1 MYFTDIER
9 EFKDQ
14 LKVLIPLLLDSDNL
28 IVKEINGSK
37 VTCRDLMEYFKVSHR
52 VSIPGDNS
60 VLLCNYHQW
69 AKGFFNEWNALKLSV
84 LSLLYNKTWFGLGG
98 FPSLIYLKN
107 GFNVCLYFF
116 YFQAYIKIYQG
127 EELPEPKSML
137 QVIQIT
143 FAHISFIN
151 DMQFI

>member
-1 MYFTDIER
+1 MFTYFTDIER

-60 VLLCNYHQW
+60 VLCVIINNGL
-69 AKGFFNEWNALKLSV
+69 KGFFNDWIALKLSM
-84 LSLLYNKTWFGLGG
+84 LSLLNNKTWFGLG
-98 FPSLIYLKN
+98 FYPSLIYFKIR
-107 GFNVCLYFF
+107 FNICLDFF
-116 YFQAYIKIYQG
+116 LFPGLYQNIPRGRITRAKIYAAG
-127 EELPEPKSML
+127 SSD
-137 QVIQIT
+137 
-143 FAHISFIN
+143 HICSPLSFIN
-151 DMQFI
+151 DM